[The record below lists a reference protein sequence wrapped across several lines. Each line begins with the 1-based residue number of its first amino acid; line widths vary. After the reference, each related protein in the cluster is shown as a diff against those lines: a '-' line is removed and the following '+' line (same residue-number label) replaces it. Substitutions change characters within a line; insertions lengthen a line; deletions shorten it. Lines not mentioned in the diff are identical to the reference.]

1 MIKFLTFFFALLTL
15 IFSGCSS
22 SSRDAQEMLDLDHAK
37 KIEEQELKEEEEAQ
51 ELLALEAALAEEE
64 TALKEAV
71 IEEDLQK
78 SPETSEFAARNP
90 FENASTD
97 TPQDTIKATVPEKNI
112 LTELSSML
120 TNLTDTTKDKQ
131 KDKPQKTE
139 VEKPAKITVLNL
151 PEKVDNSSKYIPTSR
166 LARISALKLVPCKDV
181 PAKMDAIHRRLLT
194 TKNLNIA
201 DRRLRDEN
209 NDRLMPVI
217 HFDFDQIIIKAD
229 YHKLLRKQS
238 PCVIKAM
245 EARGDMIL
253 QIAGHADER
262 GSDEYNLAL
271 GHRRA
276 NAVANSIMA
285 YLPNSKLA
293 RIISF
298 GEEFPLDN
306 KSGKSAWDKN
316 RRVEFTFLLKP

>member
-1 MIKFLTFFFALLTL
+1 MIKILTFFFALLTL
-15 IFSGCSS
+15 ILSGCSS
-22 SSRDAQEMLDLDHAK
+22 SIRDAQEMLDLDHAK

-64 TALKEAV
+64 ASLEEAV
-71 IEEDLQK
+71 KEDNLEE
-78 SPETSEFAARNP
+78 SPEASEFAARNP
-90 FENASTD
+90 FDIASTD
-97 TPQDTIKATVPEKNI
+97 SPQETINPTVPEKNI

-120 TNLTDTTKDKQ
+120 TNLTNTTKVKQ
-131 KDKPQKTE
+131 KDETEKTP
-139 VEKPAKITVLNL
+139 VEKPAKITVLKL
-151 PEKVDNSSKYIPTSR
+151 PVDGDNSSKDLPTSG
-166 LARISALKLVPCKDV
+166 LALGSALKLVACKDV

-217 HFDFDQIIIKAD
+217 HFDFDQIIIKSD
-229 YHKLLRKQS
+229 YQKLLRKQS

-245 EARGDMIL
+245 KERGDMIL

-276 NAVANSIMA
+276 NAVSNSIMA

-298 GEEFPLDN
+298 GEEFPLDK